1 MPKSTSLSITLPG
14 VPAQRAEAR
23 AGLASPRTP
32 LTPRSPR
39 SPPVHN
45 HGELLGVHG
54 EYAEGYDV
62 HVHSP
67 INALPPPPSPKSPRH
82 KGSKIFSNM
91 KASKSSTKINK
102 TDSPARM
109 PNQST
114 DAAASQVYSLR
125 VAGKSSPDLVNLYSD
140 GQPSPQHGE
149 CSHVKSSTH
158 HYADIAIAETSSE
171 LDDRKD
177 SALGKDNRKRDKHKF
192 GHILGRKT
200 SVKTEEELPR
210 SEKPPTPGREGKSDP
225 IKMARQAENMSMKT
239 APLEKERGFRSAMN
253 SALRNRSLD
262 RQQNESEEEGRM
274 QPPSQPPIR
283 QVQNVGSN
291 GLPSGGSNSF
301 LHNIR
306 SSGSRAA
313 DGVNRARKG
322 IFGKLTRSGS
332 SHEREAPPK
341 EPYELKVIN
350 LPLVQQT
357 RLTRISKRLEKSK
370 DKTEFW
376 MPALPWRCIDY
387 LNLHGT
393 TSEGLYRVPGSDRD
407 IRHWQMRFDK
417 GEWFGM

>member
-1 MPKSTSLSITLPG
+1 
-14 VPAQRAEAR
+14 
-23 AGLASPRTP
+23 
-32 LTPRSPR
+32 
-39 SPPVHN
+39 
-45 HGELLGVHG
+45 VHG
-54 EYAEGYDV
+54 EFAEGYDV

-67 INALPPPPSPKSPRH
+67 INALPPPPSPKSPKH

-91 KASKSSTKINK
+91 KASKSGTKINK

-140 GQPSPQHGE
+140 GQSSPQHGE
-149 CSHVKSSTH
+149 GLPLSAPSHGR
-158 HYADIAIAETSSE
+158 ADKVATETPPE

-177 SALGKDNRKRDKHKF
+177 SAAGKDTRKRDKHKF
-192 GHILGRKT
+192 GHILGRKA
-200 SVKTEEELPR
+200 SIKADEEMPR
-210 SEKPPTPGREGKSDP
+210 YDKPPTPNREGKP
-225 IKMARQAENMSMKT
+225 EPVKVAKQGEMSMRT

-262 RQQNESEEEGRM
+262 RQPNESEEEGKM
-274 QPPSQPPIR
+274 PPPSQQQPR
-283 QVQNVGSN
+283 QMQTLGSN
-291 GLPSGGSNSF
+291 GLPSGSSSSF

-332 SHEREAPPK
+332 SHEREPPLK

-417 GEWFGM
+417 GEFSCPYLPHLSLTNTRTRHQSVRATRSI